1 MIPPRGGSSTL
12 LRALFPGRTTDTR
25 LQHVLEQMP
34 EAALFVAP
42 RSGAFIGINGRAAA
56 MTGWSRDVLLARSLA
71 EVVTAPAAEAAL
83 AQIHDLPPGQ
93 VRQLT
98 SVPLRSRDGR
108 LVLVDLRLSAME
120 SAPGGETLV
129 LALATPAEDRRTTER
144 RAAQQTQA
152 MTAFEQMLQLL
163 PAQDPEE
170 QSLERAVEATRVMLS
185 ADAVGLYRVESNQP
199 GLRLQA
205 STDTPR
211 AFPQSL
217 GPSEAVYLRLP
228 FKWVISQRPQGYLQ
242 QAARSGGWGAL
253 MSHPIGADAAL
264 VGALCVTYRPGTPPP
279 ADAAVLLSIA
289 AQFVHQ
295 LTTQMNSQAAYVRSR
310 DLAIRLSS
318 QLAAIN
324 SQIEEGVLLL
334 NEAGMLVELN
344 SAAARMFGY
353 RSEEVTGLPAGDVL
367 IGDSSLANLVQTVLA
382 AVQAETADSNYVIES
397 HLLRRSGENFPASVR
412 LRALPEGGC
421 VITVRDLSEVRAN
434 ALDREHLN
442 QLAFVGQASQ
452 SFAHEVRGPL
462 NNIAMGVQYLATR
475 MPADEALSQSFSR
488 IQAECSRLS
497 TLMNDMLAWARPVNP
512 TLEPVAIEAIFSRLL
527 HRFST
532 KIEQHNVRLNFTVE
546 PNCPKAIADARLIEQ
561 VFVNLVDNALQAM
574 PAGGHLSVTV
584 GPGTRGQSG
593 SVIEARVADSG
604 PGISDEHRR
613 RIFDPYFTTK
623 PDGTGLGL
631 AICKRLV
638 TVQQGAIGV
647 ESFPGS
653 GTIFKVTLPVYT
665 GHTDETDSP

>member
-12 LRALFPGRTTDTR
+12 LRALFPGRATDTR

-34 EAALFVAP
+34 EAAFFVAP

-56 MTGWSRDVLLARSLA
+56 MTGWSRDELLARSLA

-83 AQIHDLPPGQ
+83 AQIHDMLPGHS
-93 VRQLT
+93 RQLNG
-98 SVPLRSRDGR
+98 VPLRSRDGR
-108 LVLVDLRLSAME
+108 PVLVDLRLSALE

-129 LALATPAEDRRTTER
+129 LALATPSDERLAAER

-152 MTAFEQMLQLL
+152 LIAFEQMLQLL
-163 PAQDPEE
+163 PAPADD
-170 QSLERAVEATRVMLS
+170 SLDLAVEAVRAMLS
-185 ADAVGLYRVESNQP
+185 ADAAGLYQVASSQP
-199 GLRLQA
+199 GLRLEA

-211 AFPQSL
+211 AFPQTL
-217 GPSEAVYLRLP
+217 GPSEAHYLRQP

-253 MSHPIGADAAL
+253 LAHPIGAGAGL
-264 VGALCVTYRPGTPPP
+264 VGALVVTYRPGTPQP
-279 ADAAVLLSIA
+279 ADAQVQLSIA

-295 LTTQMNSQAAYVRSR
+295 LAAQMSSQAAFIRSR
-310 DLAIRLSS
+310 DLAVRLSS

-334 NEAGMLVELN
+334 NEAGTLVEMN

-353 RSEEVTGLPAGDVL
+353 RSEEVTGMPVGDVL
-367 IGDSSLANLVQTVLA
+367 IGDGALTGLVRSVLDA
-382 AVQAETADSNYVIES
+382 SEADATDSQHAS
-397 HLLRRSGENFPASVR
+397 DARLLRRSGEDFPASVR

-434 ALDREHLN
+434 AVQREHLD

-475 MPADEALSQSFSR
+475 MPADEALSQSLNR

-497 TLMNDMLAWARPVNP
+497 TLMNDMLAWARPVDP
-512 TLEPVAIEAIFSRLL
+512 TLEPVAIESIFSRLL
-527 HRFST
+527 HRFSA
-532 KIEQHNVRLNFTVE
+532 KIEQRNVRLNYTVE
-546 PNCPKAIADARLIEQ
+546 PGCPMAVADPRLIEQ

-574 PAGGHLSVTV
+574 PAGGHLSVTI

-593 SVIEARVADSG
+593 SVVEARVADSG

-665 GHTDETDSP
+665 GPTDETDNQ